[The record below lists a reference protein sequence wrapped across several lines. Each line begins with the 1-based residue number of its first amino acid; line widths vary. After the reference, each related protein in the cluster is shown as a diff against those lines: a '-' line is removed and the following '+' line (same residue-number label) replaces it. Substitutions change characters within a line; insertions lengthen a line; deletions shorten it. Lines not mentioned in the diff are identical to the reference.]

1 MAENANKSKRMY
13 KLVYD
18 RAGCIGAAA
27 CEAVYPLRWTMA
39 SSDGK
44 ADLID
49 GKQVDQSQI
58 YEYYFDESELDKI
71 MGSATVCPVNV
82 IHIYDPDGNKLI

>member
-1 MAENANKSKRMY
+1 MAEIKKERKY
-13 KLVYD
+13 KLVYE

-49 GKQVDQSQI
+49 GKQVDTSQT
-58 YEYYFDESELDKI
+58 YEYYFDESELDKV
-71 MGSATVCPVNV
+71 MESAQVCPVNV